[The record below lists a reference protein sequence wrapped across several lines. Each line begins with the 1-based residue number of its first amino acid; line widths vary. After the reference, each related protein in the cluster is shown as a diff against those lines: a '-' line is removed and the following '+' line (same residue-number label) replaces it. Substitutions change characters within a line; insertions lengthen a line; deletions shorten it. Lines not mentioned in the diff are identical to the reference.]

1 VFSGG
6 EVARKHP
13 IFLFPNQGWYNPPLA
28 YIIPPMKN
36 YLLKLTLLSLSAALI
51 LLTAIACSAQSPGP
65 GGTTTPDN
73 SASAAPTATITPTPI
88 PPRFLT
94 ICLGQEP
101 ESLFLYGDQ
110 SLAARSVRE
119 AIYDGPYDL
128 LNFEMQPVI
137 LEKRPSLAD
146 GDASLEAAPVS
157 PGELIVDKDGA
168 LATLREGVAFY
179 PAGCHD
185 LACAQ
190 VYSGSDPVNMDQLA
204 VRFRLKPGI
213 TWSDGAPLSAA
224 DSLYSFQVAK
234 TLFPR
239 YRPDLLNHTQAYTA
253 LDQLTAEWRGVPGY
267 RDPQYATNFFS
278 PLPQHAWGAY
288 PPEQLLSEGISS
300 RQPLG
305 WGPYVIDEWTP
316 GDHISLS
323 KNPAY
328 FRLGAGLPAFDRLVF
343 RFIPNGDE
351 ALAALLAGECD
362 MVDKSALSEEQN
374 VALEELQRDGKLAV
388 VFENG
393 SAWEHADFGIA
404 SLSQEFPS
412 LFQTREMR
420 QAITQCIDR
429 EGLAAALFPG
439 QSQVPATY
447 LHPLHPFYNPE
458 APVYAYDPQ
467 GAANRLT
474 GLGWVDEDNNP
485 ATPRRSVGVPGV
497 PDGSPLEISYQT
509 IDGTVRRAAAERIKT
524 SLAACGVQLNLT
536 YLPADQLF
544 TPGPEGSVFGRNFQ
558 MAQFGW
564 ETSPVQPCFL
574 YTTQEIPG
582 PYPAFPK
589 GWGGANLTGYSS
601 PEFDQACETARTTL
615 PDQPEHAQGQRLA
628 QSIFAEDLP
637 VIPLYLIPSRLA
649 MCLDMCGVQPDP
661 SASSALWNLEALD
674 YGEACGT
681 VSK

>member
-1 VFSGG
+1 
-6 EVARKHP
+6 
-13 IFLFPNQGWYNPPLA
+13 
-28 YIIPPMKN
+28 MKN
-36 YLLKLTLLSLSAALI
+36 NLLKPTRLRLFMPLV
-51 LLTAIACSAQSPGP
+51 LLTAAACSAQGP
-65 GGTTTPDN
+65 GTGGTKTPDN
-73 SASAAPTATITPTPI
+73 STLAVPTATITPTPI

-119 AIYDGPYDL
+119 EIYDGPYDL

-137 LEKRPSLAD
+137 LEKRPALYD
-146 GDASLEAAPVS
+146 GDVSLEPVPVS
-157 PGELIVDKDGA
+157 PGEWIVDKDGA
-168 LATLREGVAFY
+168 LATLSEGAAFY

-190 VYSGSDPVNMDQLA
+190 VYSGSDPVSMDQLA

-213 TWSDGAPLSAA
+213 TWSDGTPLSAA
-224 DSLYSFQVAK
+224 DSQYSFQVAK

-253 LDQLTAEWRGVPGY
+253 LDELTVEWRGVPGY
-267 RDPQYATNFFS
+267 RDPLYATNFFT
-278 PLPQHAWGAY
+278 PLPQHTWSAY
-288 PPEQLLSEGISS
+288 PPEQLLSEALSS

-316 GDHISLS
+316 GDHISLT
-323 KNPAY
+323 KNPGY
-328 FRLGAGLPAFDRLVF
+328 FRAGAGLPAFDRLVF

-362 MVDKSALSEEQN
+362 VVDKTVLSEEQN
-374 VALEELQRDGKLAV
+374 ASLGELQGAGKLAV
-388 VFENG
+388 AFENG
-393 SAWEHADFGIA
+393 SAWEHADFGITT
-404 SLSQEFPS
+404 LSQGAPS
-412 LFQTREMR
+412 LFQSKEMR
-420 QAITQCIDR
+420 QAIALCIDR

-447 LHPLHPFYNPE
+447 LHPQHPFYDPE
-458 APVYAYDPQ
+458 VPTYAYDPG
-467 GAANRLT
+467 GAADRLT
-474 GLGWVDEDNNP
+474 SLGWIDEDANP
-485 ATPRRSVGVPGV
+485 QTPRRSVGVPGV

-509 IDGTVRRAAAERIKT
+509 IDGAVRRQAAGMIQA
-524 SLAACGVQLNLT
+524 SLAACGVQLNVT

-544 TPGPEGSVFGRNFQ
+544 APGPEWSVFGRLFQ

-564 ETSPVQPCFL
+564 ETSLEPACFL

-582 PYPAFPK
+582 PYPTYPR

-601 PEFDQACETARTTL
+601 PAFDQACETARSTL
-615 PDQPEHAQGQRLA
+615 PDQAEHAQAQRLA
-628 QSIFAEDLP
+628 QSIFSDDLP
-637 VIPLYLIPSRLA
+637 VIPLYLIPSRVA
-649 MCLDMCGVQPDP
+649 MRLDMCGVQLDP
-661 SASSALWNLEALD
+661 SASSALWNLEAFD
-674 YGEACGT
+674 YGESCGAT
-681 VSK
+681 PNE